1 MASRA
6 RVDLT
11 AEERTF
17 LVRGLDQWGGPA
29 MPTDEIAHLLGFT
42 DVDALDREAASSP
55 DASNPVKRLNPATG
69 VAPCWLPRS
78 SSQVTFSAR
87 GSIGRSRLASRMR
100 SQFGSCAAFSGS
112 SLASLACLDG
122 PAA

>member
-1 MASRA
+1 
-6 RVDLT
+6 
-11 AEERTF
+11 
-17 LVRGLDQWGGPA
+17 

-42 DVDALDREAASSP
+42 DVDALGREGRVLARRIEPGQALEPSDWRRALLAAEIVF
-55 DASNPVKRLNPATG
+55 ASDLLGA
-69 VAPCWLPRS
+69 
-78 SSQVTFSAR
+78 